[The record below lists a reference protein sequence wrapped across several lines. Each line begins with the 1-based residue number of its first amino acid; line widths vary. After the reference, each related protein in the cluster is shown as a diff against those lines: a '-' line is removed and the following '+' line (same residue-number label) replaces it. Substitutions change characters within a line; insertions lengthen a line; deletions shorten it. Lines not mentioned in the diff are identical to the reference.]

1 MIPADLD
8 AAFQATW
15 PAAEYARAGGLQVG
29 RGLGGGGRVSAARAT
44 GHWQPDDIDAAVA
57 LQRGWDQP
65 PLIAV
70 GDDDHRLSQALAGR
84 GWQPSR
90 ATVLLQAPIAALAG
104 RPVPPVTA
112 LPLWPPLAIQRD
124 LWTQMDVGPS
134 RQAVMDR
141 VAGPKWAILGRI
153 EDRAAGCAF
162 VAVAGRIAMLHALV
176 VVPWLRRRGLAGWM
190 TCRAA
195 SLGAGAGAEAL
206 ALAVLRDN
214 APALALYAALGFSPV
229 GGYAYWTPAGD

>member
-1 MIPADLD
+1 MIPAPLD

-15 PAAEYARAGGLQVG
+15 PAADHARAGGLQVG
-29 RGLGGGGRVSAARAT
+29 RGLGGGGRVSAARAV
-44 GHWQPDDIDAAVA
+44 GPWQPADIDAAVGI
-57 LQRGWDQP
+57 QRGWGQP
-65 PLIAV
+65 PLFAV
-70 GDDDHRLSQALAGR
+70 EDGDRRLSQALADR
-84 GWQPSR
+84 GWRPAR
-90 ATVLLQAPIAALAG
+90 ATVLLQAPVAALAL

-112 LPLWPPLAIQRD
+112 LPLWPPLAIQRG
-124 LWTQMDVGPS
+124 LWTELGIGPS

-141 VAGPKWAILGRI
+141 VAGPKWAVLGRI

-162 VAVAGRIAMLHALV
+162 AAVSGPVAMLHALV

-195 SLGAGAGAEAL
+195 GLAAEAGAEVL

-214 APALALYAALGFSPV
+214 APALALYGGLGFGPV
-229 GGYAYWTPAGD
+229 GGYAYWAPPGT

>member
-1 MIPADLD
+1 MIPRDLD

-15 PAAEYARAGGLQVG
+15 PAAEYARAGGLQIG
-29 RGLGGGGRVSAARAT
+29 RGQGGGGRVSAARAA
-44 GHWQPDDIDAAVA
+44 GPWQPADIDGAVA
-57 LQRGWDQP
+57 VQRGWGQP

-70 GDDDHRLSQALAGR
+70 EDDDDGLSQALAGR

-90 ATVLLQAPIAALAG
+90 ATVMLQAPVAALAR
-104 RPVPPVTA
+104 RPIPPVTA

-124 LWTQMDVGPS
+124 LWTRMGVGPP
-134 RQAVMDR
+134 RQAIMDR
-141 VAGPKWAILGRI
+141 AAGPKWAILGRS

-162 VAVAGRIAMLHALV
+162 VAVAGRVAMLHALV

-195 SLGAGAGAEAL
+195 GLGAEAGAEVL

-229 GGYAYWTPAGD
+229 GGYAYWAPAGD